1 MSKSIQDL
9 FNEAVHLFDK
19 DKFNEGIE
27 SLNPIINLYD
37 LVHLSFIQRGR
48 AHWEMHRWDEAMR
61 DFEMGLRM
69 KPDAADARW
78 TVGLITLQMGDFER
92 GWKGYEARW
101 ESDAFKSPKLKTKLP
116 RWEPDKGYQS
126 VLVWCE
132 QGIGDQ
138 IIYSSLLPALQK
150 ITPNVTVVVD
160 GRLVKLLQRGMPD
173 IRFISH
179 ETRVKNANLDSHLP
193 IGSLG
198 AAFIHSFE
206 DVPKNRVTNY
216 LIPNPDNKAAIKR
229 DLGLEDG
236 DFVIGL
242 SWSSTAPRVGEH
254 KSISLMELEPL
265 FDLPKVKVVNL
276 QYGKPKEQIAE
287 FEQKTGKK
295 VHQSFVNTFFDLEGV
310 ASMIDLCDVVVACS
324 NANVHLAGAMGK
336 ETLVFDANKL
346 WYWNCKEGDRSTWY
360 PSVRLFPR
368 QNMIAP
374 WDDQVKVIVQ
384 KVREMIK

>member
-19 DKFNEGIE
+19 DKYDEGIE

-37 LVHLSFIQRGR
+37 LLHLSYIQRGR
-48 AHWEMHRWDEAMR
+48 AHWEMHRWPEAMK

-78 TVGLITLQMGDFER
+78 TVGLITLQMGDFEK

-101 ESDAFKSPKLKTKLP
+101 ESDAFNSPKLKTKLP

-138 IIYSSLLPALQK
+138 IIYGSLLPAMQK
-150 ITPNVTVVVD
+150 ITPNITVILD
-160 GRLVKLLQRGMPD
+160 TRLLKLFERAMPNIKFVPHD
-173 IRFISH
+173 TKI
-179 ETRVKNANLDSHLP
+179 KNSEYDSQIP

-198 AAFIHSFE
+198 SAFINSFE
-206 DVPKNRVTNY
+206 DVPKYRATNF
-216 LIPNPDNKAAIKR
+216 LKSHPDKANLVRNELEIK
-229 DLGLEDG
+229 EE

-254 KSISLMELEPL
+254 KSVPLDQLLPIFELPNA
-265 FDLPKVKVVNL
+265 KVVNL
-276 QYGKPKEQIAE
+276 QYGKPKEQIVE
-287 FEQKTGKK
+287 FEKKTGKK
-295 VHQSFVNTFFDLEGV
+295 IHQSFINTFFDLDGV
-310 ASMIDLCDVVVACS
+310 AAIMENCDVVVSCS
-324 NANVHLAGAMGK
+324 NANVHLAGALGK
-336 ETLVFDANKL
+336 KTLLFDANKL
-346 WYWNCKEGDRSTWY
+346 WYWNCREGDRSTWY
-360 PSVRLFPR
+360 PSIQFFNRK
-368 QNMIAP
+368 NMISP
-374 WDDQVKVIVQ
+374 WDDQIDAVMKVL
-384 KVREMIK
+384 REMAK